1 MGLFFTD
8 MISYSELDPES
19 RVEMDFFA
27 APRGMSGPKPKVD
40 ETRAMTALSFSDS
53 EIGMIADGSG

>member
-27 APRGMSGPKPKVD
+27 APRGMSGPKVD